1 MKMFL
6 SQKKYTIVAAVAV
19 VATLY
24 VLFSIVVPV
33 AKRDAETFLMA
44 RSEIEMS
51 ETVLNVSTSPDSLI
65 AEYKKLST
73 RIQKFTNVR
82 VTSSKILTFVHEVA
96 GKSGIVLN
104 DLSTGEMRVSDNETE
119 IPVSFRV
126 KAPFADVLKL
136 LKELENGGFC
146 IRADDVNLNG
156 EEKNLVAATVRFSV
170 LSRNVNDSAKVANA
184 KPKKASLGLKDM
196 LVLLRTQEID
206 EKQLRNP
213 FSLPKQFMPK
223 PKPVQVKVVKPK
235 EPIPPKEHPPITL
248 DAILP
253 GNNPV
258 AILKFHGESAVV
270 SVGQKIWD
278 VTVVAIK
285 NDRVILRDEIG
296 KFELKY

>member
-6 SQKKYTIVAAVAV
+6 SQKKYSIIAAVAV
-19 VATLY
+19 IATLY
-24 VLFSIVVPV
+24 VLFSVVVPV
-33 AKRDAETFLMA
+33 AKRDAETFFVA

-51 ETVLNVSTSPDSLI
+51 ESVHNVTSSPDSLI

-96 GKSGIVLN
+96 NKSGIVLN
-104 DLSTGEMRVSDNETE
+104 DLSTGEMRVSGNETE

-126 KAPFADVLKL
+126 NAPFADVLKF

-146 IRADDVNLNG
+146 IRADDVSMNG
-156 EEKNLVAATVRFSV
+156 GEKNLVSTSVRFSV
-170 LSRNVNDSAKVANA
+170 LSRNANDSTTVTNA
-184 KPKKASLGLKDM
+184 KPKKASLDLKDM
-196 LVLLRTQEID
+196 LVLLRPQEID
-206 EKQLRNP
+206 EKKLRDP

-223 PKPVQVKVVKPK
+223 PKPAPVKVVKPK
-235 EPIPPKEHPPITL
+235 ELPPPKEHPPITL

-285 NDRVILRDEIG
+285 NNSVILRDEIG
-296 KFELKY
+296 KFELKN

>member
-6 SQKKYTIVAAVAV
+6 SQKKYTIIAAVAV
-19 VATLY
+19 IVSLY

-33 AKRDAETFLMA
+33 AKRDAETFFVA

-51 ETVLNVSTSPDSLI
+51 ESVQNVSSSPDSLI
-65 AEYKKLST
+65 AEYKKVSS
-73 RIQKFTNVR
+73 RIQKYTNVR
-82 VTSSKILTFVHEVA
+82 VTSSKILRFVHEVA
-96 GKSGIVLN
+96 NKSGIVLN
-104 DLSTGEMRVSDNETE
+104 DLSTGEMRVSGNETE

-126 KAPFADVLKL
+126 SALFTDVLKF
-136 LKELENGGFC
+136 LKELENGEFC
-146 IRADDVNLNG
+146 IRADEVNMVR
-156 EEKNLVAATVRFSV
+156 EEKNLISTSVRFSV
-170 LSRNVNDSAKVANA
+170 LSRNMNDSTKTANA

-196 LVLLRTQEID
+196 LVLLRPQEID
-206 EKQLRNP
+206 EKKLRDP

-223 PKPVQVKVVKPK
+223 PKPAPVKVAKSK
-235 EPIPPKEHPPITL
+235 ELPPPKEHPPITL

-270 SVGQKIWD
+270 SVGQKIWS
-278 VTVVAIK
+278 VTVIAIK
-285 NDRVILRDEIG
+285 NDCVILRDEIG